1 MSPTA
6 LALVLAAACCHAAWN
21 ILAHGVSRI
30 GIPFLWWGAVAATLV
45 WLPLVPATGGLGEAR
60 PEDVAL
66 GVAVSALLHC
76 GYMLVL
82 QRGYAR
88 GRLSTVYAT
97 ARGTGPTITVIV
109 AVTLLGERP
118 SPAAFGGIAVIL
130 AGIVAIGLLDR
141 ERGAAA
147 ASGLATASAPAP
159 ASGPSPRPRSGRI
172 LGVRLDP
179 GIAWGL
185 ATGVAIAIYTV
196 WDAHAVRE
204 WAIPPVAY
212 MVGCTLGEIVLYAA
226 MLGRRRSEL
235 LPVMRRHWPRILL
248 FGALSPLSY
257 ILVLVA
263 VTMAPVALV
272 APMREVSVVLVSLFG
287 AIVLRESRPGWRLA
301 ASALVVGGIALLAM

>member
-1 MSPTA
+1 VSPLA
-6 LALVLAAACCHAAWN
+6 LALVLAAAVCHAAWN

-30 GIPFLWWGAVAATLV
+30 GVPFLWWGAVAASLL
-45 WLPLVPATGGLGEAR
+45 WLPLVPLTGGLGEAE
-60 PEDVAL
+60 PWAFGL
-66 GVAVSALLHC
+66 GVAVSAVLHC

-82 QRGYAR
+82 QRGYAS

-97 ARGTGPTITVIV
+97 ARGTGPTLTVLV

-118 SPAAFGGIAVIL
+118 SPAAIAGVAVIL
-130 AGIVAIGLLDR
+130 AGIVAIGCLDGR
-141 ERGAAA
+141 RRGTAPTTTAAA
-147 ASGLATASAPAP
+147 AE
-159 ASGPSPRPRSGRI
+159 ASGPRSPAAR
-172 LGVRLDP
+172 RLDP

-212 MVGCTLGEIVLYAA
+212 MVGCTLGEIALYAA
-226 MLGRRRSEL
+226 MLGRRRGEL
-235 LPVMRRHWPRILL
+235 LPVARRHWSRILL

-263 VTMAPVALV
+263 MTMAPVALV

-287 AIVLRESRPGWRLA
+287 ALVLRERRPGWRLA
-301 ASALVVGGIALLAM
+301 ASGLVVAGIALLAV

>member
-60 PEDVAL
+60 PEDFAL

-97 ARGTGPTITVIV
+97 ARGTGPTLTVIV

-118 SPAAFGGIAVIL
+118 SPAAFGGITVIL

-141 ERGAAA
+141 GTGGAA
-147 ASGLATASAPAP
+147 ASGLAASRTAVEPT
-159 ASGPSPRPRSGRI
+159 GPRRRI
-172 LGVRLDP
+172 DP

-226 MLGRRRSEL
+226 MLGRRRREL
-235 LPVMRRHWPRILL
+235 LPVARRHWPRILL

-301 ASALVVGGIALLAM
+301 ASALVVGGIALLAL

>member
-60 PEDVAL
+60 PEDIAL

-97 ARGTGPTITVIV
+97 ARGTGPTLTVIV
-109 AVTLLGERP
+109 AVTVLGERP

-141 ERGAAA
+141 GRGSAA
-147 ASGLATASAPAP
+147 ASGAAASRTAVET
-159 ASGPSPRPRSGRI
+159 SGPRR
-172 LGVRLDP
+172 RLDP

-204 WAIPPVAY
+204 WAVPPVAY

>member
-6 LALVLAAACCHAAWN
+6 LALVLAAAVCHAAWN

-30 GIPFLWWGAVAATLV
+30 GIPFLWWGAVAASLV
-45 WLPLVPATGGLGEAR
+45 WLPLVPATGGLGRAR
-60 PEDVAL
+60 PEEFAL

-82 QRGYAR
+82 QRGYAG

-97 ARGTGPTITVIV
+97 ARGTGPTLTVIV
-109 AVTLLGERP
+109 AVTVLGERP

-141 ERGAAA
+141 GHGAASPHLA
-147 ASGLATASAPAP
+147 AARAGAVA
-159 ASGPSPRPRSGRI
+159 PRPRGR
-172 LGVRLDP
+172 LRVDP

-226 MLGRRRSEL
+226 MLGRRRREL
-235 LPVMRRHWPRILL
+235 LPVARRHWPRILL

>member
-45 WLPLVPATGGLGEAR
+45 WLPLVPASGGLGEAR

-97 ARGTGPTITVIV
+97 ARGTGPTLTVIV
-109 AVTLLGERP
+109 AVTVLGERP

-141 ERGAAA
+141 GHGSTSTHLAGARAAA
-147 ASGLATASAPAP
+147 VA
-159 ASGPSPRPRSGRI
+159 PSPRR
-172 LGVRLDP
+172 RLRPAP

-185 ATGVAIAIYTV
+185 APGVATAIYTV

-204 WAIPPVAY
+204 WAVPPVAY

-226 MLGRRRSEL
+226 MLGRRRLEL
-235 LPVMRRHWPRILL
+235 LPVVRRHWPRILL

>member
-6 LALVLAAACCHAAWN
+6 LALVLAAAVCHAAWN

-30 GIPFLWWGAVAATLV
+30 GVPFLWWGAVAATLV
-45 WLPLVPATGGLGEAR
+45 WLPLVPATGGLGNAR
-60 PEDVAL
+60 PEEVAL
-66 GVAVSALLHC
+66 GVGVSALLHC

-82 QRGYAR
+82 QRGYAG

-97 ARGTGPTITVIV
+97 ARGTGPTLTVIV

-118 SPAAFGGIAVIL
+118 SSAAFAGIAVIL
-130 AGIVAIGLLDR
+130 AGIVAIGMLDR
-141 ERGAAA
+141 GRGSAGAPGTADGTAAA
-147 ASGLATASAPAP
+147 EAPQ
-159 ASGPSPRPRSGRI
+159 PRRR
-172 LGVRLDP
+172 LRLDP

-204 WAIPPVAY
+204 WAVPPVAY

-226 MLGRRRSEL
+226 MLGRRRREL
-235 LPVMRRHWPRILL
+235 LPVARRHWPRILL

-287 AIVLRESRPGWRLA
+287 AIVLREGRPGWRLA
-301 ASALVVGGIALLAM
+301 ASALVVGGIALLAI